1 MEKEV
6 IKIKS
11 RNKKDEYDYYSD
23 FLNCNEKDPRKYEIM
38 RTRKYNLRYSKK
50 QKQEFNSWLG
60 VSRYIYNNCLGYIK
74 KVQKFEKQK
83 LRELFIHNKNYLK
96 DHWMKQK
103 SVYELRDQALEILE
117 NNINSLKERLKV
129 DKKYKN
135 CKYNNN
141 DFKKLAIKL
150 LKFKSKKLELKS
162 NVSISILSK
171 FWNPKTPRS
180 FYHSLLS
187 KDSIKKSHTLPTKV
201 EHTIKILRTPT
212 KKYIMVEPYKF
223 SIENQDKNIQ
233 NMVFIDPGSKIFLNC
248 YDPQGTILKIGEN
261 DLGKIARLLYYS
273 SKIQSKKSKVI
284 KKNKKARLRHSLL
297 KNNEK
302 IRNMVQDMHR
312 KASKFLCERY
322 TNIYI
327 PKLNFHTMVG
337 LGKKYK
343 EKLKSLKLCSF
354 VDCLKNQSIKYN
366 SKVTIVTEEYTTKT
380 CTNCGSIGN
389 CGSNRIFHCKNCKV
403 SLDRDDNGSRNI
415 MIKYFTETTES
426 LI

>member
-1 MEKEV
+1 
-6 IKIKS
+6 
-11 RNKKDEYDYYSD
+11 
-23 FLNCNEKDPRKYEIM
+23 
-38 RTRKYNLRYSKK
+38 
-50 QKQEFNSWLG
+50 
-60 VSRYIYNNCLGYIK
+60 
-74 KVQKFEKQK
+74 
-83 LRELFIHNKNYLK
+83 
-96 DHWMKQK
+96 
-103 SVYELRDQALEILE
+103 
-117 NNINSLKERLKV
+117 
-129 DKKYKN
+129 
-135 CKYNNN
+135 
-141 DFKKLAIKL
+141 
-150 LKFKSKKLELKS
+150 
-162 NVSISILSK
+162 
-171 FWNPKTPRS
+171 
-180 FYHSLLS
+180 
-187 KDSIKKSHTLPTKV
+187 
-201 EHTIKILRTPT
+201 
-212 KKYIMVEPYKF
+212 
-223 SIENQDKNIQ
+223 
-233 NMVFIDPGSKIFLNC
+233 MVFIDPGSKIFLNC
-248 YDPQGTILKIGEN
+248 YDPEGTILKIGEN